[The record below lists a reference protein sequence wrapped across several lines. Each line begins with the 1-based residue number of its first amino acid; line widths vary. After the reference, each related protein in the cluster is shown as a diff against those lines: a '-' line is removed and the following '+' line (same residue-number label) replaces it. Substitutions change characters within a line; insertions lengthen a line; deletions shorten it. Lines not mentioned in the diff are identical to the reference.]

1 MPDRCLPQL
10 HASAAGVLAL
20 VTIACATGCG
30 DGVDTPSSPSGAA
43 GSSSGLSVE
52 PGAYVLVASASMTPV
67 VDGQTVSLEGCT
79 GTGTFAGVSVLS
91 FVTLG
96 RDGAAWVA
104 RSTTPEDGSVELR
117 LVTAQSSFGPVL
129 MAGTAHG
136 TAVDRRA
143 AGNLGL
149 ASMTFSGAG
158 GPAAN
163 LSGSFTAATSSFTGT
178 GEGVLAVRSPIGDG
192 SCTRGLWTIRKPAP
206 CELANS
212 C

>member
-10 HASAAGVLAL
+10 RAPAAGVLAL

-30 DGVDTPSSPSGAA
+30 DGVDTPSSPSGAG
-43 GSSSGLSVE
+43 GSSNLSVE
-52 PGAYVLVASASMTPV
+52 PGAYVLVASASVTPV
-67 VDGQTVSLEGCT
+67 VSGQTVSLEGCT
-79 GTGTFAGVSVLS
+79 GTGTFAGVSIFS

-104 RSTTPEDGSVELR
+104 RSTSPEDGNVELQ
-117 LVTAQSSFGPVL
+117 LITAQSSFGPVL
-129 MAGTAHG
+129 MAGTAQG

-158 GPAAN
+158 GSAAS
-163 LSGSFTAATSSFTGT
+163 LSGSFIAASSSFTGT

-206 CELANS
+206 CELTNS